1 MRIAFV
7 IVAALIVALAD
18 VLLIRKGQKLV
29 RSILN
34 ATVGAVVSGLTSVY
48 AIELISNQVFG
59 KPIAELPSYNL
70 EFALGQAGITLL
82 VGFLWVLVNAFLD
95 GTFFCKKETIQNK
108 PVKAISIISV
118 IFTFLGIFA
127 FAGTGWSKDTFG
139 DVDPD
144 QLIVNI
150 FSPAEGTSKDVI
162 NTLFTGPVLHLVTV
176 VLLFSL
182 FVFSARALYIR
193 RKDKEKCIFSVIA
206 RRIVALIL
214 SIAIL
219 AGGIVY
225 GVKEFQL
232 GTLYDMYYSESNFI
246 EKNFTDP
253 REVKMQFPKQKRN
266 LIHIYLESVENTYA
280 SAELGGYMQEN
291 LIAPLTELAKEG
303 VSFSHLEKGFGGPI
317 STQGCTWSVAS
328 MVNMTTG
335 LPMKVPTG
343 GNDYGSP
350 DNFLPG
356 IVTLGDILRSQGY
369 SCTLMFGASAKFGG
383 LNFFYESHGDF
394 DIIDY
399 NAAKDKGLIPKLYK
413 EGWGFEDDKLFEF
426 AQNELTRLGNSD
438 KPFYFV
444 METADTH
451 GPDGYVGPNTP
462 TPRDSQYANVI
473 AYNAGEVVKFVRWIQ
488 QQPFYEN
495 TTIVIIGDHLSMA
508 KDFFEDVDKSYLRTT
523 FNLII
528 NPAEGLLE
536 IPNERKFNRW
546 WFNGDMFPTMLASM
560 GVKIEGERLGLGTNL
575 FSDKP
580 TLMEENGDGKAGW
593 SVVNEAFCYKSSM
606 YNERFIEGEYKPFD
620 NKNISEYE

>member
-1 MRIAFV
+1 MRIALV
-7 IVAALIVALAD
+7 IIAALIVVLSD
-18 VLLIRKGQKLV
+18 VLLIRRGQKSF
-29 RSILN
+29 RSIFN
-34 ATVGAVVSGLTSVY
+34 SAAGAVVSGLASVY
-48 AIELISNQVFG
+48 AIEFISKQIFG
-59 KPIAELPSYNL
+59 KSVAEMPSYNL

-82 VGFLWVLVNAFLD
+82 IGFLWVFVNAFLD
-95 GTFFCKKETIQNK
+95 GALFCKKVTVQNK

-118 IFTFLGIFA
+118 IFTFLGVFA
-127 FAGTGWSKDTFG
+127 FAGTNWSKESFG

-144 QLIVNI
+144 QLIVNLL
-150 FSPAEGTSKDVI
+150 SPAEGTSDGVI
-162 NTLFTGPVLHLVTV
+162 DTLLNGPILHLVTS

-193 RKDKEKCIFSVIA
+193 RKDKEICIFPVIA
-206 RRIVALIL
+206 RKILALVL
-214 SIAIL
+214 STAIL
-219 AGGIVY
+219 AGGIAF

-232 GTLYDMYYSESNFI
+232 GTLYDMYCSESDFI

-266 LIHIYLESVENTYA
+266 LIHIYLESMENTYA
-280 SAELGGYMQEN
+280 SEELGGYMKEN

-303 VSFSHLEKGFGGPI
+303 VSFSHLDKGFGGPI
-317 STQGCTWSVAS
+317 STKGCTWSVAS
-328 MVNMTTG
+328 MVNMATG

-356 IVTLGDILRSQGY
+356 AVTIGDILKAQGY

-394 DIIDY
+394 DILDY
-399 NAAKDKGLIPKLYK
+399 NAAKEKGWIPKLYK

-451 GPDGYVGPNTP
+451 APDGYVSKNTP
-462 TPRDSQYANVI
+462 TPRDSQYANVV
-473 AYNAGEVVKFVRWIQ
+473 AYNAGEVLKFVRWIQ
-488 QQPFYEN
+488 SQSFYEN

-508 KDFFEDVDKSYLRTT
+508 TDFFEDVDKSYLRTT

-528 NPAEGLLE
+528 NPSEGLLN

-546 WFNGDMFPTMLASM
+546 WFNGDMFPTMLASL

-580 TLMEENGDGKAGW
+580 TLMEENGEGKAGW
-593 SVVNEAFCYKSSM
+593 HFVNEAFCYKSSM
-606 YNERFIEGEYKPFD
+606 YNEKFIEGKYKSFD
-620 NKNISEYE
+620 NKNISEY